1 MTNSSN
7 DNGRGYGLR
16 MRQLPKPE
24 YRLSRVLQERY
35 ALKDI
40 SELFA
45 VALRLM
51 DEVER
56 FTGPSGENEGE
67 RWIQQVINSY
77 RSMSDEQRTV

>member
-24 YRLSRVLQERY
+24 YRLSRALQERY
-35 ALKDI
+35 ALRDI

-56 FTGPSGENEGE
+56 FQAVPGQNSGEQ
-67 RWIQQVINSY
+67 WIHQVINSY
-77 RSMSDEQRTV
+77 RSLSDEQRTV